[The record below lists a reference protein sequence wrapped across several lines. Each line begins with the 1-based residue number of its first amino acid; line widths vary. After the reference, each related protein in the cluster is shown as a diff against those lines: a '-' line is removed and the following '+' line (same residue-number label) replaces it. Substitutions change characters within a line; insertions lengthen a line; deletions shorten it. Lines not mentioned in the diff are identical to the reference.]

1 MAVNKEITRE
11 KLILAGE
18 RLVAIHGVEGMS
30 LRKVGLEAGQ
40 KNTSAALFHVG
51 TKEGLL
57 LAIFDYRMGHVDERR
72 HDLLDTD
79 DGSIEALV
87 RAWILPDIE
96 EIISAA
102 GGSYHA
108 QFLVMVSNHPEFN
121 FQKLWNIRY
130 ASSYKRIAE
139 GLRKLL
145 PELPEQVFG
154 MRFGMAMM
162 QSIYSIANQE
172 RLLTIDNTHTND
184 EQIAEPLF
192 VSNLIDVMV
201 AILTAPL
208 SMQTKKEL

>member
-40 KNTSAALFHVG
+40 KNTSAALFHFG
-51 TKEGLL
+51 TKEDLL
-57 LAIFDYRMGHVDERR
+57 LAIFDYRMGHVDQRR

-87 RAWILPDIE
+87 QAWILPDIE
-96 EIISAA
+96 EITSAT

-108 QFLVMVSNHPEFN
+108 QFLAVVSNHPEFN
-121 FQKLWNIRY
+121 FQKLWNVRY

-145 PELPEQVFG
+145 PELPEKVFG

-162 QSIYSIANQE
+162 QSIYSIADQE
-172 RLLTIDNTHTND
+172 RLLAVENKHIKDRQT
-184 EQIAEPLF
+184 AEPLF

-208 SMQTKKEL
+208 SKQTRKEL